1 MKKAR
6 VLLSIIAAFASF
18 MLLNTPAVFAD
29 IDFSNPTNGFLYNF
43 FENNS
48 REPGEI
54 AVYTDGLPVKFDV
67 SPQIINDRT
76 MVPLR
81 AIFEAL
87 GAEVS
92 WDDSTKTAISEKSD
106 IIVKITIGEYKL
118 SKNGSNI
125 EIDVPAQIVD
135 SRTLVP
141 VRAIAESFDCNVF
154 WDGDLRTVRIV
165 TAKLSEPEL
174 TEADITPK
182 VQINGKNFSEAEY
195 ALWNTFS
202 LQENTDDN
210 QYTIDTLKKV
220 CAYEEYFENHKITLT
235 DTEKDYINHQISIL
249 RKSGIYDEMLSQYGI
264 TDASYRKALILS
276 FSAAKAAFYAPE
288 ISDEEIT
295 EYCRKNLIRA
305 KHILVKTEEEALA
318 VHKQLE
324 DGASFEKLAADKSLD
339 FMNTET
345 GYIFG
350 KDEMV
355 KEFEEAAFSLEEN
368 EMSGIV
374 KTPYGFHIIKRYSM
388 DEISDEYL
396 LKNNAEIARYQI
408 NTEQMKNEINKI
420 MENLTVTE
428 F

>member
-1 MKKAR
+1 
-6 VLLSIIAAFASF
+6 
-18 MLLNTPAVFAD
+18 
-29 IDFSNPTNGFLYNF
+29 
-43 FENNS
+43 
-48 REPGEI
+48 
-54 AVYTDGLPVKFDV
+54 
-67 SPQIINDRT
+67 
-76 MVPLR
+76 
-81 AIFEAL
+81 
-87 GAEVS
+87 
-92 WDDSTKTAISEKSD
+92 
-106 IIVKITIGEYKL
+106 
-118 SKNGSNI
+118 
-125 EIDVPAQIVD
+125 
-135 SRTLVP
+135 
-141 VRAIAESFDCNVF
+141 
-154 WDGDLRTVRIV
+154 
-165 TAKLSEPEL
+165 
-174 TEADITPK
+174 
-182 VQINGKNFSEAEY
+182 
-195 ALWNTFS
+195 
-202 LQENTDDN
+202 
-210 QYTIDTLKKV
+210 
-220 CAYEEYFENHKITLT
+220 
-235 DTEKDYINHQISIL
+235 
-249 RKSGIYDEMLSQYGI
+249 MLSQYGI

-324 DGASFEKLAADKSLD
+324 NGASFEKLAADKSLD